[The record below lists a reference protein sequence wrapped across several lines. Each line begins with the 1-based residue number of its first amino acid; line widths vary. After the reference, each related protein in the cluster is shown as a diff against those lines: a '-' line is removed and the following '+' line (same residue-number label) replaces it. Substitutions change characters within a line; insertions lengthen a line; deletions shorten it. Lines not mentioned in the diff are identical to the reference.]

1 MDIEFIEVEH
11 RENVMKLMEICGLD
25 MKEAYE
31 LYIDCGYN
39 FEVRIL
45 SLRPQST
52 EISIPHHKHLKIIR
66 NTPNSIRLSCL
77 ILISL
82 ILYPYCKI
90 STRKM
95 TTTSTRSI
103 KNLWQMGFLSIRST
117 QFASVKVF
125 SKALVLI
132 SSFSTKIFQR
142 RIGGS
147 LQEITRKILRQA
159 SKPQRYSGKSQ
170 WGFGMVV
177 EIEISSACD
186 GSRFFTGTQG
196 SCKTHIL
203 WLNVYLTGLKP
214 TIQAIR
220 YQCLR
225 IRSGIGIKNFLQF
238 LERSE

>member
-1 MDIEFIEVEH
+1 
-11 RENVMKLMEICGLD
+11 

-45 SLRPQST
+45 PLRLQST
-52 EISIPHHKHLKIIR
+52 EISIPHHKHPKTIR
-66 NTPNSIRLSCL
+66 NTQNSTRLSCP

-82 ILYPYCKI
+82 TLYPYCKI

-117 QFASVKVF
+117 RFASVKAF

-132 SSFSTKIFQR
+132 SWFSTKIFQR

-147 LQEITRKILRQA
+147 LQEITRKIHRQA
-159 SKPQRYSGKSQ
+159 SKSQ
-170 WGFGMVV
+170 KYCG
-177 EIEISSACD
+177 
-186 GSRFFTGTQG
+186 
-196 SCKTHIL
+196 
-203 WLNVYLTGLKP
+203 
-214 TIQAIR
+214 
-220 YQCLR
+220 
-225 IRSGIGIKNFLQF
+225 
-238 LERSE
+238 